1 MGWERDP
8 AGAAARATASR
19 QHRDTTDWRGLYD
32 EGMRVELGGGELGEG
47 AVLVAPFTRE
57 RALVVLMVPVPQAL
71 LGTVRATLEQVAQL
85 VRGAGGLLQ
94 LLAQGSLR

>member
-1 MGWERDP
+1 MGRP
-8 AGAAARATASR
+8 VQGFASSTNR
-19 QHRDTTDWRGLYD
+19 PVRNETDWRGLYD

-47 AVLVAPFTRE
+47 TVLVAPFTRE
-57 RALVVLMVPVPQAL
+57 RALLVVMVPVPQAL

-94 LLAQGSLR
+94 LLARGSLR